1 VAGTEWSG
9 KRNCSVSLVLALQD
23 EEVVFEDDVDILIGG
38 NAIGGGVAELII
50 CTNCGILI

>member
-1 VAGTEWSG
+1 M
-9 KRNCSVSLVLALQD
+9 RNCSVSLALALQD

-38 NAIGGGVAELII
+38 NAIGGGVVELII